1 MVITIDGPVASGKS
15 TTAKLLSKK
24 LGFHYLNTGLLYRA
38 VAYLLL
44 KLGKD
49 LSKNFNE
56 SDLDFIKDI
65 TYKFADQNP
74 KIYFNNDD
82 ITPNLY
88 TGLLDQPASIISKN
102 SILREKLLILQRKV
116 ADSYSI
122 IADGRDCGSVVFPL
136 ADFKFYLTANV
147 DVRAKRMQEDLVR
160 KNSQMSF
167 EQIKSSIIERDKR
180 DMEREIAP
188 LIIPKGGIIIDNS
201 DMSIEDTIEKIESI
215 IKKG

>member
-49 LSKNFNE
+49 LSKNFSE